1 MEHMKNMSDI
11 TSSPDSLP
19 TPRVRF
25 APSPTGT
32 MHVGN
37 MRLALINWLF
47 ARKQGGNFML
57 RIDDTDLERSREEY
71 TTAIYE
77 DLQWVGLH
85 WDRTSKQS
93 ARIDRY
99 AAAAQFLT
107 EQGRLYPCY
116 ETPEELSLKRKSQ
129 LSRGKPPI
137 YDRAAL
143 NLTAED
149 HQRIQAE
156 GRTPHW
162 RFRLLDGPITWT
174 DMVHGDMKFEG
185 ANLSDPVLIKDD
197 GRPIYTLG
205 SVVDDL
211 DFRITHVIRG
221 DDHIS
226 NTAVQIQLWQALIPF
241 CGGDVPTFG
250 HLPLLS
256 DVNGDKLSKR
266 AGSLSIRD
274 MRQAGD
280 LEPMSLC
287 CVLAKLGTSEPVEA
301 HQHLDALVTE
311 FDIGKFSKAMAR
323 LDDAEFARITTR
335 LLQDK
340 AFAAIKPRLDAMGL
354 SAIDET
360 FWLAVRANI
369 TSFDDI
375 GHWWQV
381 AQGAV
386 DPIIDD
392 ADFLEQ
398 AASLLPEGPWN
409 TETWSQ
415 WIEQVKGK
423 TGRKGKLLFMPIRKA
438 LTGMEH
444 GPELAPLLPLIGRE
458 RALQRLQGK
467 AA

>member
-1 MEHMKNMSDI
+1 MSDA
-11 TSSPDSLP
+11 LP

-25 APSPTGT
+25 APSPTGV

-57 RIDDTDLERSREEY
+57 RIDDTDLERSRDEY
-71 TTAIYE
+71 IDAIYE
-77 DLQWVGLH
+77 DLQWVGLQ

-93 ARIDRY
+93 ERIDRY
-99 AAAAQFLT
+99 AAAAQYLT

-116 ETPEELSLKRKSQ
+116 ETPEELSLKRKSL

-143 NLTAED
+143 KLTPED
-149 HQRIQAE
+149 HDRMRAE
-156 GRTPHW
+156 GRKPHW
-162 RFRLLDGPITWT
+162 RFRLQDGPITWT

-226 NTAVQIQLWQALIPF
+226 NTAVQIQLWQALMPF
-241 CGGDVPTFG
+241 CGGDVPVFG

-274 MRQAGD
+274 MRNAGD
-280 LEPMSLC
+280 LEPMALAS
-287 CVLAKLGTSEPVEA
+287 VLAKLGTSEPIEA
-301 HQHLDALVTE
+301 RASLDILVAE

-323 LDDAEFARITTR
+323 LDDAEFARISTK
-335 LLQDK
+335 LLQEKLFSD
-340 AFAAIKPRLDAMGL
+340 IKPRLDHAGL
-354 SAIDET
+354 STLSEE

-369 TSFDDI
+369 TCFDDI
-375 GHWWQV
+375 GRWWQV
-381 AQGAV
+381 AQGNV
-386 DPIIDD
+386 DPIIED
-392 ADFLEQ
+392 ADFLNQ
-398 AASLLPEGPWN
+398 AASLLPDGPW
-409 TETWSQ
+409 TSETWAQ
-415 WIEQVKGK
+415 WIDRVKGE

-444 GPELAPLLPLIGRE
+444 GPELAPLLPLIGRD
-458 RALQRLQGK
+458 RALQRLHGK
-467 AA
+467 VA

>member
-1 MEHMKNMSDI
+1 MSEN
-11 TSSPDSLP
+11 LP

-25 APSPTGT
+25 APSPTGA

-37 MRLALINWLF
+37 LRLALINWLF
-47 ARKQGGNFML
+47 ARSQGGNLLL

-71 TTAIYE
+71 VNAIHE
-77 DLQWVGLH
+77 DLTWIGLM
-85 WDRTSKQS
+85 WDRTARQS
-93 ARIDRY
+93 DRIDRY
-99 AAAAQFLT
+99 AAAATFLT

-116 ETPEELSLKRKSQ
+116 ETQEELSLKRKSQ

-143 NLTAED
+143 KLTPDD
-149 HQRIQAE
+149 HQRFLAE
-156 GRTPHW
+156 GRKPHW
-162 RFRLLDGPITWT
+162 RFRLDDGAITWT
-174 DMVHGDMKFEG
+174 DMVHGDMKFE
-185 ANLSDPVLIKDD
+185 AINLSDPVLIKDD

-226 NTAVQIQLWQALIPF
+226 NTAIQIQLWQALIPF
-241 CGGDVPTFG
+241 AGGDVPIFG

-256 DVNGDKLSKR
+256 DANGDKLSKR

-274 MRQAGD
+274 MREAGV
-280 LEPMSLC
+280 LEPMALC
-287 CVLAKLGTSEPVEA
+287 SVLAKLGTSDPIEPRSS
-301 HQHLDALVTE
+301 LDQLVAD
-311 FDIGKFSKAMAR
+311 FNINKFSKAMAK
-323 LDDAEFARITTR
+323 LDDAEFTRITTK
-335 LLQDK
+335 LLQEKSFFDM
-340 AFAAIKPRLDAMGL
+340 KPRLDAAGL
-354 SAIDET
+354 NTIDEN

-381 AQGAV
+381 AMGAV

-392 ADFLEQ
+392 ADFLIQ
-398 AASLLPEGPWN
+398 AATLLPDGAW
-409 TETWSQ
+409 TTGTWAQ
-415 WIEQVKGK
+415 WIDRVKGE

-444 GPELAPLLPLIGRE
+444 GPELAPLLPMIGRD
-458 RALQRLQGK
+458 RAVKRLNGL